1 MGSDV
6 TGTGAAGRAGGRAGG
21 SAAAGGA
28 APGSALPDGEFPA
41 LVIDVE
47 EGLDDTGTAVVHLE
61 LTILTGEHKGDVVA
75 VSAQGI
81 TGSFIELIGMPA
93 TITVTDGEPRVA
105 IDD

>member
-1 MGSDV
+1 M
-6 TGTGAAGRAGGRAGG
+6 TT
-21 SAAAGGA
+21 
-28 APGSALPDGEFPA
+28 PALADGEYPA

-75 VSAQGI
+75 MSARGI
-81 TGSFIELIGMPA
+81 RGSFIELIGMPA
-93 TITVTDGEPRVA
+93 TITVVDGDPKVT